1 MLLPA
6 LPPEKGVTERGK
18 DAFPAVTVDRSRGDI
33 WMSIS
38 SVPIT
43 TRVLCVH
50 FWVRKA
56 QVKKKSPPLQP
67 VCNWKYPP
75 DSLCSS
81 LRLLVPLVTRW
92 QQAGICLVKMDAG
105 SSIEKHI
112 VWDCHYLHFWLG
124 RYPVG
129 PIWHR
134 HLALRYPHGGI
145 SLWIWDE
152 EEEAADFQR
161 TPLDH
166 GKTRSAS
173 LFQADLFPQDP
184 WNGRVST
191 KGNTWWGGVALWT
204 PGLELVRLSGVRA
217 LTLWGVS
224 EQEIALNAG
233 GRCKAKAGV
242 VVGNKW

>member
-1 MLLPA
+1 M
-6 LPPEKGVTERGK
+6 
-18 DAFPAVTVDRSRGDI
+18 
-33 WMSIS
+33 
-38 SVPIT
+38 
-43 TRVLCVH
+43 
-50 FWVRKA
+50 
-56 QVKKKSPPLQP
+56 
-67 VCNWKYPP
+67 

-129 PIWHR
+129 SIWHG
-134 HLALRYPHGGI
+134 HLHWGTHMEGSVFGQEMKKRLM
-145 SLWIWDE
+145 
-152 EEEAADFQR
+152 FQEP
-161 TPLDH
+161 PLDH
-166 GKTRSAS
+166 GKMCFAS
-173 LFQADLFPQDP
+173 LFQADLVPKSP
-184 WNGRVST
+184 GMGAYPPKRRH
-191 KGNTWWGGVALWT
+191 GGAAPWT

-224 EQEIALNAG
+224 GQEVALNVG